1 MDKIQGILDEIL
13 KDQMYD
19 EMQSS
24 QMVNDI
30 LEKVM
35 EYLNSL
41 QKPYKYITE
50 CFLSQ
55 RVGSGFTNFTSTFY
69 DRTMDNV
76 YHFYYPKDRM
86 AGGQGKALIFAL
98 LTIFIIS
105 YTNLN

>member
-1 MDKIQGILDEIL
+1 ML

-19 EMQSS
+19 EMGAS

-41 QKPYKYITE
+41 EKPYKYVTE

-55 RVGSGFTNFTSTFY
+55 RVGSGFTNFTSNTY
-69 DRTMDNV
+69 DKTDNV
-76 YHFYYPKDRM
+76 YQFYYPKDRL
-86 AGGQGKALIFAL
+86 AGGQSKPLIFAL
-98 LTIFIIS
+98 LTIFLVS